1 MCKKIMSVLIVFS
14 LLIPATF
21 ASGVPN
27 GPMSI
32 EDEIQRRVDER
43 MEVVARQLKRNGDL
57 DLYEVFEEIVY
68 ARTQVE
74 VSKEFG
80 DGASIV
86 PFGDEDEVRDP
97 PLVTLP
103 YGGVVNYYIGEMEVT
118 EILMDPERTLNYLL
132 DSNEIQLSTIV
143 KDMIGMI
150 PYIGNLYSAVSG
162 AGDSDLWSMI
172 KDADYYTNIYQYF
185 DVDDRIYKE
194 IVMPWVDHPECQIP
208 DSASHWMIYYAKEY
222 KG

>member
-1 MCKKIMSVLIVFS
+1 MFKKIMSVLIVFS

-80 DGASIV
+80 DGAI
-86 PFGDEDEVRDP
+86 
-97 PLVTLP
+97 
-103 YGGVVNYYIGEMEVT
+103 
-118 EILMDPERTLNYLL
+118 
-132 DSNEIQLSTIV
+132 
-143 KDMIGMI
+143 
-150 PYIGNLYSAVSG
+150 
-162 AGDSDLWSMI
+162 
-172 KDADYYTNIYQYF
+172 
-185 DVDDRIYKE
+185 
-194 IVMPWVDHPECQIP
+194 
-208 DSASHWMIYYAKEY
+208 
-222 KG
+222 